1 MKKRIIG
8 IILVVSG
15 TIPLILPP
23 LLGLY
28 RMQIEHWRLWDF
40 LVLYSFIYWPTY
52 LAGLL
57 LLIAGIFLLFH
68 RRVK

>member
-15 TIPLILPP
+15 AIPLILPP

>member
-8 IILVVSG
+8 IILLILG
-15 TIPLILPP
+15 AIPLALPP

-28 RMQIEHWRLWDF
+28 RMQIEHWRIWDW

-52 LAGLL
+52 ILGLL
-57 LLIAGIFLLFH
+57 LLAAGIFLLCC
-68 RRVK
+68 RKK

>member
-8 IILVVSG
+8 IILLILG
-15 TIPLILPP
+15 AIPLALPP

-28 RMQIEHWRLWDF
+28 RMQIEHWQLWDF

-52 LAGLL
+52 LLGLL
-57 LLIAGIFLLFH
+57 LLAAGLFLLC
-68 RRVK
+68 RRRGK